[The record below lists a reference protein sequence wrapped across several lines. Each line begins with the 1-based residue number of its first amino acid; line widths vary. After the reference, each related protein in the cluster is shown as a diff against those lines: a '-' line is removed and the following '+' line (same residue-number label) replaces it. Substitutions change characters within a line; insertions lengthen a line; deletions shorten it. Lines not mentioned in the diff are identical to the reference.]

1 MNDRPN
7 SRRTALVTG
16 AARGIGL
23 ACADRL
29 RAAGFR
35 VIGVDLSATNFATG
49 HDDVRD
55 RFDMITACDVASR
68 DSVQTLRAEV
78 GAVDV
83 LVNNAGIVGPSRP
96 LLEVDEAEWRQTLD
110 INLTGMFHTI
120 QAFVPDMVDAGWGRV
135 INLASIAGK
144 EGNPNLAAYSTS
156 KAAVIGLTKSLGK
169 ELATTGVLCH
179 SIAPAVIA
187 TPIND
192 GTDPA
197 VVEYMVSKI
206 PMGRTGRSEEVAALV
221 AWLASDD
228 CTFSTGACHDIS
240 GGRATY

>member
-1 MNDRPN
+1 MTD
-7 SRRTALVTG
+7 SHTVEHGRTALVTG

-29 RAAGFR
+29 RSAGHR
-35 VIGVDLSATNFATG
+35 VIGVDLATSNFDGVAD
-49 HDDVRD
+49 HFDV
-55 RFDMITACDVASR
+55 IAACDVASR
-68 DSVQTLRAEV
+68 DSVVALRAEV
-78 GAVDV
+78 GPVDV
-83 LVNNAGIVGPSRP
+83 LVNNAGIVGPSKP
-96 LLEVDEAEWRQTLD
+96 LLDVDEHEWRQTLD
-110 INLTGMFHTI
+110 INLTAMFHTI
-120 QAFVPDMVDAGWGRV
+120 QAFVPDMVAKGWGRV

-169 ELATTGVLCH
+169 ELSTTGVLVH

-197 VVEYMVSKI
+197 VVDYMVSKI

-221 AWLASDD
+221 GWLASDD
-228 CTFSTGACHDIS
+228 CSFSTGSCHDIS